1 MRAPNNTA
9 PKYMKQKPT
18 KLKGERNN
26 STIIVLGGLNQP
38 SDPIIPSLCS
48 QHNMAQKTSCLKSG
62 LNKLLEPFVPRLF
75 PCLSPQCT
83 LGHHM
88 VGSITSLTSLTS
100 ILFKG

>member
-1 MRAPNNTA
+1 MRAPSNTA

-18 KLKGERNN
+18 KLKGERDNL
-26 STIIVLGGLNQP
+26 TIIVLGGLNQP
-38 SDPIIPSLCS
+38 SDPIIPPSCR
-48 QHNMAQKTSCLKSG
+48 QHNMAQETNYLKSG
-62 LNKLLEPFVPRLF
+62 LNQLLEPFVPRLS